1 MSCMWKVPSLM
12 PCSTWSSE
20 HCHMWS
26 QNQNTLFILSIPGLI
41 SGSVLKGHSSQCW
54 GAVTELR
61 IGRVSHIQGKHLSS
75 LSLSSS
81 LFSFS
86 LYLSLFHFSLYLP
99 LSSSLLSLALF
110 YFSLY
115 LPLSFSLSLSFPL
128 SSLSSSLF
136 SLSYSPSLPFFS
148 LSFLLLNEVLWHQVS
163 AEPNTRIEGLSLIPP
178 SPPSCLQTKGKTGT
192 RANPG

>member
-1 MSCMWKVPSLM
+1 MSCMWKVPILM

-75 LSLSSS
+75 LSLFLSI
-81 LFSFS
+81 LFLTLSFS
-86 LYLSLFHFSLYLP
+86 LPFLT
-99 LSSSLLSLALF
+99 LSSSLI
-110 YFSLY
+110 
-115 LPLSFSLSLSFPL
+115 L
-128 SSLSSSLF
+128 SSLSCSLLFLTLSSSFFLSLPLFSSLF
-136 SLSYSPSLPFFS
+136 PLFLSLLSLLLSLSSFLFS
-148 LSFLLLNEVLWHQVS
+148 LFPF
-163 AEPNTRIEGLSLIPP
+163 A
-178 SPPSCLQTKGKTGT
+178 K
-192 RANPG
+192 